1 MTNTKPAV
9 IKATLYWANLTT
21 ENEESGKYQVD
32 LGNLSEAAVDKLE
45 EMGLEVNYKE
55 DRGDYITCK
64 STRPIRALDAETKED
79 IAHIGV
85 GNGTKAVAAVGTYEW
100 TYKKKKGVSA
110 SLKRLTIT
118 DLVQYGGDDV
128 DDFDMS
134 EDEAL

>member
-1 MTNTKPAV
+1 MSNAKPAV

-32 LGNLSEAAVDKLE
+32 LGNLSEAAVEKLE
-45 EMGLEVNYKE
+45 SMGLEVNYKE

-79 IAHIGV
+79 IADVGI
-85 GNGTKAVAAVGTYEW
+85 GNGTKATAAVSTYEW

-110 SLKRLTIT
+110 SLKRLVIT
-118 DLVQYGGDDV
+118 DLVQYDGG
-128 DDFDMS
+128 DDFDMD